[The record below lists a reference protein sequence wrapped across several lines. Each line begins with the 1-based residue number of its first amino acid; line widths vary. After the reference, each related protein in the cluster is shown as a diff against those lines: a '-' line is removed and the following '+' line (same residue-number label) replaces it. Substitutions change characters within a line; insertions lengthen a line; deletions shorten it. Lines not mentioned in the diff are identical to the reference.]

1 MNSVTIR
8 VKSGETMWYP
18 RNTERPDDNTITEAK
33 SDWSGKVVQMVTK
46 RYPIIEK
53 VDIIFDESEE
63 TMADLKTDDEYYI
76 ENRFA
81 IERDIERSLTWFMPN
96 PRDGYSGIYQAWY
109 DCGFREV
116 GPGDWK
122 SLNDIAK
129 ERAESENAERISRT
143 T

>member
-8 VKSGETMWYP
+8 VKGGETMWYP
-18 RNTERPDDNTITEAK
+18 RKTERPDDNTIRMAK
-33 SDWSGKVVQMVTK
+33 SDWSEKVVQMVTQK
-46 RYPIIEK
+46 YPIFKTINI
-53 VDIIFDESEE
+53 VFDESKE
-63 TMADLKTDDEYYI
+63 TTADLETDDEYYL

-81 IERDIERSLTWFMPN
+81 IERDIERSLTWFIPN

-122 SLNDIAK
+122 SLKTIAQ
-129 ERAESENAERISRT
+129 EQAESAERISGT

>member
-8 VKSGETMWYP
+8 VKGGETMWYP
-18 RNTERPDDNTITEAK
+18 RKTERPDDNTIRMAK
-33 SDWSGKVVQMVTK
+33 NDWSEKVVQMVTQK
-46 RYPIIEK
+46 YPIFKTINI
-53 VDIIFDESEE
+53 VFDESKE
-63 TMADLKTDDEYYI
+63 TTADLETDDEYYL
-76 ENRFA
+76 ENRFE

-122 SLNDIAK
+122 SLNTIAK
-129 ERAESENAERISRT
+129 ERAESENAERISGT
-143 T
+143 A